1 MRLAWLRYGIVFI
14 LACLYAVQML
24 FMIRFL
30 KSHCAQMPLAG
41 TTAFLT
47 AVLLLITACGE
58 QDANNTATTG
68 AQAEPLTTT
77 RLSEQK
83 VLKLAIATAIPSLD
97 PLWAG
102 SAQTNMLLGAIHD
115 RLYRYAL
122 LARPYQLLPQAAVTM
137 PEISSD
143 GLHYTITLRSDRR
156 FHADPNLPEN
166 VQSGRPLLA
175 DDVIYALLR
184 HFDPDLQSPWR
195 WLWAGRIEGLDA
207 WARNGADYAQP
218 PAGLQSID
226 TSTLRITLTR
236 PQSDFV
242 HLLAHPSAAI
252 VMREAID
259 YYADDYGLHAI
270 GSGPYRLQ
278 DLSLSGITLVA
289 ASNHPDP
296 PLRLGDEGYIAAQHG
311 DYTLS
316 ALEHRTAPQLDRINI
331 QIQRNAGRRLQL
343 LRDGEID
350 LLVLEQD
357 QYPEVLVPASDNDA
371 AAGIDTH
378 IALTD
383 VWQADWYL
391 SRQPAAQ
398 WLRID
403 FNLHSDALGP
413 AAEDDDSA
421 WKLRCALR
429 DSIDWH
435 SFNQR
440 FYQGTG
446 YVQDRVISP
455 LARATRASAQ
465 AAIGTQLATDKLAS
479 LQPLPELV
487 FAHVD
492 SRRNHA
498 YFDWFQEQLTSSGY
512 PPERLHNDAQ
522 ENLGALLQAY
532 RDDDLPLLFSAWS
545 LDLPTAT
552 NTLQLYASVNANH
565 QHAGPGLANYDNPA
579 YDQAFAHLAAEQS
592 TATDEIR
599 TMQELLHR
607 DCVTSAGFI
616 PASIHLWNRQLI
628 AWPDAAFA
636 ASEWLRLAAPAN
648 QTFDP

>member
-1 MRLAWLRYGIVFI
+1 M

-30 KSHCAQMPLAG
+30 KSRCAPVPLYVI
-41 TTAFLT
+41 TAILT
-47 AVLLLITACGE
+47 AVLLLTTACSK

-68 AQAEPLTTT
+68 DQAEPLTTT
-77 RLSEQK
+77 QRSEQK

-122 LARPYQLLPQAAVTM
+122 LARPYQLLPQAAATM

-184 HFDPDLQSPWR
+184 HFDPALQSPWH

-207 WARNGADYAQP
+207 WARNGANYAQP

-236 PQSDFV
+236 PQRDFV

-296 PLRLGDEGYIAAQHG
+296 PLRLGVEGFTAEQHG

-316 ALEHRTAPQLDRINI
+316 ALEHRAAPQLDRINI

-350 LLVLEQD
+350 LLLLEQE
-357 QYPEVLVPASDNDA
+357 QYPEVLVSASDDDDA
-371 AAGIDTH
+371 AGVDTH
-378 IALTD
+378 TALTD
-383 VWQADWYL
+383 AWQADWYL
-391 SRQPAAQ
+391 SSQPAAQ

-403 FNLHSDALGP
+403 FNLHSGVLR
-413 AAEDDDSA
+413 AAADDDSA

-446 YVQDRVISP
+446 YVRDSVISP
-455 LARATRASAQ
+455 LASATLASAQ
-465 AAIGTQLATDKLAS
+465 TAIGTQLVTDKLAR
-479 LQPLPELV
+479 LRPLPELV

-492 SRRNHA
+492 SRRNQA
-498 YFDWFQEQLTSSGY
+498 YFDWFQQQLTSSGY
-512 PPERLHNDAQ
+512 PPERLHNAAQ

-545 LDLPTAT
+545 LDLPTAA

-579 YDQAFAHLAAEQS
+579 YDQAFAHLATEQS

-599 TMQELLHR
+599 TMQELLHH

-648 QTFDP
+648 LAFDP